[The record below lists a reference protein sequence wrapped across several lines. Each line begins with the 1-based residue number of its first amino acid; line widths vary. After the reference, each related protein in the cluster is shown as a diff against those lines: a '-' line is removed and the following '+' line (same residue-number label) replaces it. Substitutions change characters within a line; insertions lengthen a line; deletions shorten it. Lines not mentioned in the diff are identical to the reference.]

1 MPKEMCIEKRP
12 KGKKT
17 AFSLSGTDVTNE
29 YANPAFVFGD
39 SSQEKH
45 AWLHL

>member
-1 MPKEMCIEKRP
+1 MDSSF
-12 KGKKT
+12 
-17 AFSLSGTDVTNE
+17 ADNTDE

-45 AWLHL
+45 SWLRL